1 MTMRNDKIGEV
12 LKDYRKRRNLTVNEV
27 SVLFQERYN
36 LSVSEKTIY
45 GWESNQS
52 HPSSDKFI
60 ILCEIY
66 QIKDILRAFQG
77 QESKDVPLSKDEQE
91 LIDVYR
97 DQDPNIQNAI
107 RRVLG
112 IYRK

>member
-1 MTMRNDKIGEV
+1 MN
-12 LKDYRKRRNLTVNEV
+12 
-27 SVLFQERYN
+27 
-36 LSVSEKTIY
+36 VSEKTIY
-45 GWESNQS
+45 GWESNQA

-60 ILCEIY
+60 MLCDIY

-77 QESKDVPLSKDEQE
+77 QESEDVPLSPEEQE
-91 LIDVYR
+91 LIHVYR
-97 DQDPNIQNAI
+97 DQDSNIKNAI

>member
-1 MTMRNDKIGEV
+1 MRNDKIGEV
-12 LKDYRKRRNLTVNEV
+12 LKEYRKRCNMTVNEV
-27 SVLFQERYN
+27 SVIFQERYN
-36 LSVSEKTIY
+36 MNVSEKTIY
-45 GWESNQS
+45 GWESNQA

-66 QIKDILRAFQG
+66 QIKDVLRAFRD
-77 QESKDVPLSKDEQE
+77 QESKDVPLSQEEQE

-97 DQDPNIQNAI
+97 DQDPNIRDVI

-112 IYRK
+112 IDRK

>member
-1 MTMRNDKIGEV
+1 MRNDRIGQV
-12 LKDYRKRRNLTVNEV
+12 LKEYRKRRSMTVSDV
-27 SVLFQERYN
+27 SVIFKKDYHMN
-36 LSVSEKTIY
+36 VSEKTIY

-52 HPSSDKFI
+52 HPSSDKF
-60 ILCEIY
+60 LCEIY

-77 QESKDVPLSKDEQE
+77 QEASDIALSDDEKE

-97 DQDPNIQNAI
+97 DQDANIQQAI

-112 IYRK
+112 MNN

>member
-1 MTMRNDKIGEV
+1 MRNDRIGQV
-12 LKDYRKRRNLTVNEV
+12 LKEYRKRRSLTVSDV
-27 SVLFQERYN
+27 SVIFKKDYHMN
-36 LSVSEKTIY
+36 VSEKTIY

-52 HPSSDKFI
+52 HPSSDKFLV
-60 ILCEIY
+60 LCEIY

-77 QESKDVPLSKDEQE
+77 QEASDIALSDDEKE

-97 DQDPNIQNAI
+97 DQDANIQQAI

-112 IYRK
+112 MNK